1 MAKFR
6 KKLISAA
13 EPLATAAG
21 IRSPVEQLQDLN
33 ALSISVVTVCADT
46 SGTDGGLA
54 DDTAINTAGGFVK
67 ITGTGFRNT
76 SPTTIVYINGV
87 TATYNYLSSTSIV
100 VTVPAATAGTTAS
113 LIVFNG
119 STVGSIWAAGISYSG
134 FPSWTTTAASN
145 LGVVVSTQLVAV
157 GDAPLTYTFISGT
170 LPPNCTISSSG
181 LLSGTVTGVSTNA
194 IYTFT
199 VAVTDAQNQNVSQS
213 IVYTLVVSDFY
224 YRYTSL
230 HISGDSNPTWITDAS
245 TNALAVTS
253 AGAPQVTIFSPLK
266 AGYYGNSF
274 NGSSDYLTTPKTSAM
289 DFGAGDFTV
298 ECWIYKSG
306 SSSAGYD
313 TIIQTGTGGS
323 GYYGFTMEASSTRGF
338 AWYTQ
343 PGTFIL
349 LNYNV
354 SSDDSRWHHF
364 AVSRT
369 GNLTTMFV
377 DGISRATTNAA
388 YTISSVGTI
397 VSIGAESSTPIY
409 FFKGYISNLRAV
421 KGVGLYTANFT
432 PSATPLT
439 AITNTSLLTCQSNRF
454 IDNSASPGTLTR
466 VSAPKVVSSNPFNLP
481 SGLAAYG
488 AGYFNGTTDYVTI
501 PNNAVFALPSD
512 YTIEFWWNPTT
523 ISVNADLFCIGDAGV
538 GQNGLLLYY
547 GSDGTLRPWTNNNTI
562 MIAAA
567 SAIVANT
574 WCHIALVRSG
584 SGTNNTVLYVN
595 GISIGSA
602 TNTTSFTGIA
612 GNGLV
617 LNAAY
622 SGSAYS
628 IGKAGYF
635 SNFRVVKGTAVYTAA
650 FTPPT
655 APLTAITN
663 TSLLTLQTNVPHN
676 NSQFR
681 DTSTNNALITRY
693 GNTTQ
698 GSFSPFTKQYP
709 YSTATVGGS
718 AYFDGTGDY
727 LAFPNSALFSFAS
740 SSFTIECWINV
751 SSTSNYSIYVNSDSS
766 NNLGVTFYVGSGT
779 VYTYVTAPAGNIVY
793 GMTGPASSVAI
804 GVWTHVAFV
813 RNGSTF
819 TNYVNGVA
827 GTSVTNANAMPSS
840 QANCYIGTSFNAS
853 AGFFSGYISNYRV
866 VNGTAVYT
874 ANFTPSTTPLT
885 AIPGTVLLMPFT
897 NAAIYDNTMLN
908 NFETGGNVQVNT
920 STFKYGTS
928 ALRTGSGNYLLT
940 PMKDSYQFGSGD
952 FTVETWAYI
961 VNNVSSATLIDCAGA
976 GGNYGWFL
984 EYSSARGLFFYMGTG
999 SSGSGATYNTTPALS
1014 TWTHLAVAR
1023 QSGTVRMFING
1034 ALVNTTSLPNSS
1046 VAVQPLAI
1054 GAANNYTT
1062 TYYLDG
1068 YMDEIRITKGYARYT
1083 AAFTPSSGA
1092 FSVSA
1097 PIGTSIL
1104 PSKSLRFRRSA
1115 STYLSKT
1122 FAVAGNR
1129 TTWTWSGWIKRG
1141 ILGATSL
1148 TLFGAGPSSNTD
1160 FFYFGFEYSSAADK
1174 LVILDYPGAS
1184 SLDLRTTQVFR
1195 DPAAWYHIVL
1205 SVDTT
1210 QAASTNRVKLY
1221 VNGAQV
1227 TSFSTATYP
1236 SQNSST
1242 RVNSADVHNIGSD
1255 RFAASPNYTFDGEMA
1270 EVNFVDGLAL
1280 EPTMFGAYS
1289 TYGQWLPVSYSGYMG
1304 ANGFYL
1310 PFNAATTT
1318 TSANYL
1324 VVAGG
1329 GGGGTYGGGGGGA
1342 GGLRTVTGAT
1352 LDPTT
1357 VYAVTVGAG
1366 GTGPS
1371 ALNVRGGLGGDS
1383 NFNSLTSTGGGGG
1396 GTDNLNAGTAG
1407 GSGGGAALSYN
1418 TTYAGGAAS
1427 PVTSP
1432 VQGYAGAGTTA
1443 SGGSF
1448 YNASGG
1454 GGGAGAAGTTGS
1466 IAAAGGGYGNA
1477 GYGTSGNGGAGV
1489 ASSISGT
1496 SVTYAGGGGGGGA
1509 STGAAYPNS
1518 YYVTAGTGGA
1528 GGGGNGTMVNSR
1540 GIAGTANL
1548 GGGGGGGGMYA
1559 GSITGGGAGGSG
1571 VVIISYSGTQKFYGG
1586 NVTSVGGN
1594 TIHTFTTSGSLTGIF
1609 GDQSGNNNNWTPNN
1623 INVSTV
1629 GPTYDLLTDVPTLTS
1644 ATAANY
1650 AVLNPLEVYG
1660 MTLTDGNLKA
1670 TAGTTAHYNARS
1682 TIYMPSSGKWYF
1694 EGQAT
1699 SVSNPGQMSLGLV
1712 NSSIAVSTQAYAA
1725 GYYSIYFGFSG
1736 ATTNLYINN
1745 NGTSSSANSISAAIS
1760 DITQVAY
1767 DATTGKLWL
1776 GYNNSW
1782 KNSSGATDATAN
1794 PGTGTNPTMTISTA
1808 ISLSPFIHF
1817 YSNSGTI
1824 NFGQQ
1829 PWTYTPPANFLALNT
1844 YNI

>member
-1 MAKFR
+1 MSKFS
-6 KKLISAA
+6 KKLISSVVPAA
-13 EPLATAAG
+13 NTAG
-21 IRSPVEQLQDLN
+21 IYNAAEQLQNLT
-33 ALSISVVTVCADT
+33 ALAITAVNFCADS
-46 SGTDGGLA
+46 SGNANGLN

-67 ITGTGFRNT
+67 LTGSGFT
-76 SPTTIVYINGV
+76 SATIVYINGISV
-87 TATYNYLSSTSIV
+87 TKYYLNNTTIV
-100 VTVPAATAGTTAS
+100 AVVPAATAGTTAS
-113 LIVFNG
+113 LMVFNG

-134 FPSWTTTAASN
+134 FPSWTTTAATN

-157 GDAPLTYTFISGT
+157 GDAPLVYTFVSGT

-181 LLSGTVTGVSTNA
+181 LLSGTVTGVSTNT

-213 IVYTLVVSDFY
+213 IVYTLVVSDAF

-253 AGAPQVTIFSPLK
+253 TGAPQSTIFSPLK

-343 PGTFIL
+343 PGAFIL

-439 AITNTSLLTCQSNRF
+439 AITNTSLLTCQSARF
-454 IDNSASPGTLTR
+454 IDNSAAPATITVAGT
-466 VSAPKVVSSNPFNLP
+466 PKVVSSNPFNLP
-481 SGLAAYG
+481 SGLSAYG
-488 AGYFNGTTDYVTI
+488 AGYFNGSSYLSTPSNAALAVGTGDFTLECWIYALSASDNGIFENRSVGSNDGFTLTAFSSSVIRIYTNSAIIASSGTVYLNIWTHIAVARYSGTTTLYINGVSVGTSVSMS
-501 PNNAVFALPSD
+501 NCTNSD
-512 YTIEFWWNPTT
+512 AIIAGGRYAGTS
-523 ISVNADLFCIGDAGV
+523 SVNSYFPGYIS
-538 GQNGLLLYY
+538 N
-547 GSDGTLRPWTNNNTI
+547 LR
-562 MIAAA
+562 M
-567 SAIVANT
+567 
-574 WCHIALVRSG
+574 
-584 SGTNNTVLYVN
+584 
-595 GISIGSA
+595 
-602 TNTTSFTGIA
+602 
-612 GNGLV
+612 
-617 LNAAY
+617 
-622 SGSAYS
+622 
-628 IGKAGYF
+628 
-635 SNFRVVKGTAVYTAA
+635 VKGTAVYTTN

-681 DTSTNNALITRY
+681 DTSTNNALITRN

-709 YSTATVGGS
+709 YLTATVGGS
-718 AYFDGTGDY
+718 AYFDGTGDH
-727 LAFPNSALFSFAS
+727 LTVPFTAGGPLDFGAGN
-740 SSFTIECWINV
+740 FTIEYWINTTV
-751 SSTSNYSIYVNSDSS
+751 NGNTTGIGYFNSGQDYGYAWILTVDTSNIRMQISSAAVTTSLDYSTS
-766 NNLGVTFYVGSGT
+766 GVTITDGTWHHIALVRSGNT
-779 VYTYVTAPAGNIVY
+779 FTTYVDGIARGTGSSSITLYAPSQPLRI
-793 GMTGPASSVAI
+793 GMSNTYPGYFTG
-804 GVWTHVAFV
+804 
-813 RNGSTF
+813 
-819 TNYVNGVA
+819 YV
-827 GTSVTNANAMPSS
+827 
-840 QANCYIGTSFNAS
+840 
-853 AGFFSGYISNYRV
+853 SNYRIV
-866 VNGTAVYT
+866 KGTALYT
-874 ANFTPSTTPLT
+874 SNFTPSTAPLT
-885 AIPGTVLLMPFT
+885 AVSGTVLLMPFT
-897 NAAIYDNTMLN
+897 NAAVYDNTMLSN
-908 NFETGGNVQVNT
+908 LETVGNVQVNT
-920 STFKYGTS
+920 SVFKYGT
-928 ALRTGSGNYLLT
+928 GSLKFNGSTDYLSIPAKPTLA
-940 PMKDSYQFGSGD
+940 FGAGD
-952 FTVETWAYI
+952 FTVEGWVYANALGSYNAVIAQWPAGNGDATNSYVLESVGSSMNFYW
-961 VNNVSSATLIDCAGA
+961 VSGVTLYGPATLGTITTGVWIHYAICRSGNTLYPFKNGVLGTTVSITQTLNSPASAITVGGSVAGA
-976 GGNYGWFL
+976 GYW
-984 EYSSARGLFFYMGTG
+984 
-999 SSGSGATYNTTPALS
+999 
-1014 TWTHLAVAR
+1014 
-1023 QSGTVRMFING
+1023 
-1034 ALVNTTSLPNSS
+1034 
-1046 VAVQPLAI
+1046 
-1054 GAANNYTT
+1054 
-1062 TYYLDG
+1062 DG
-1068 YMDEIRITKGYARYT
+1068 YIDELRITKGYARYT
-1083 AAFTPSSGA
+1083 AAFTPSTGA
-1092 FSVSA
+1092 FSASA
-1097 PIGTSIL
+1097 PFGTSVL
-1104 PSKSLRFRRSA
+1104 PSKSLRFRKSA
-1115 STYLSKT
+1115 SAYLSKT

-1129 TTWTWSGWIKRG
+1129 TTWTWSGWVKRG

-1160 FFYFGFEYSSAADK
+1160 FFYFGFEYSGAADK

-1221 VNGAQV
+1221 VNGVQI

-1280 EPTMFGAYS
+1280 DPTMFGAYS
-1289 TYGQWLPVSYSGYMG
+1289 AYNQWLPVSYSGYMG

-1310 PFNAATTT
+1310 PFNAATAT

-1329 GGGGTYGGGGGGA
+1329 GGGGTYGGGGGG
-1342 GGLRTVTGAT
+1342 GGGFRTATGVT

-1383 NFNSLTSTGGGGG
+1383 SFNALTSTGGGGG

-1454 GGGAGAAGTTGS
+1454 GGGASAAGTTGS
-1466 IAAAGGGYGNA
+1466 IVAAGGGYGNG
-1477 GYGTSGNGGAGV
+1477 GYGTSGNGGAGAV
-1489 ASSISGT
+1489 SSISGT

-1540 GIAGTANL
+1540 GIAGTTNL

-1559 GSITGGGAGGSG
+1559 GGITGGGAGGSG

-1594 TIHTFTTSGSLTGIF
+1594 TIHTFTTSGSLTGVF

-1650 AVLNPLEVYG
+1650 CVIN
-1660 MTLTDGNLKA
+1660 TLTARGSAASTNGNLTY
-1670 TAGTTAHYNARS
+1670 TAAAANDSSIFMTMAV
-1682 TIYMPSSGKWYF
+1682 PSNNLIYF
-1694 EGQAT
+1694 ELFY
-1699 SVSNPGQMSLGLV
+1699 SIDLGL
-1712 NSSIAVSTQAYAA
+1712 
-1725 GYYSIYFGFSG
+1725 G
-1736 ATTNLYINN
+1736 
-1745 NGTSSSANSISAAIS
+1745 
-1760 DITQVAY
+1760 
-1767 DATTGKLWL
+1767 
-1776 GYNNSW
+1776 NNSYVGV
-1782 KNSSGATDATAN
+1782 SSVGDTGALIT
-1794 PGTGTNPTMTISTA
+1794 TGTNLWSYNLYSGVAYNQSSTTTYTA
-1808 ISLSPFIHF
+1808 VTNGQTAQYAFDIANGKIWVGANGTWF
-1817 YSNSGTI
+1817 NSGNPVAGTGAVLTSVPLTATNI
-1824 NFGQQ
+1824 FASLNGGGSNRSKIDFNFGQR
-1829 PWTYTPPANFLALNT
+1829 PFVYTPPANFLALNT
-1844 YNI
+1844 FNI

>member
-6 KKLISAA
+6 KKLISAT

-76 SPTTIVYINGV
+76 APTTIVYINGV

-145 LGVVVSTQLVAV
+145 NGLVVSTQLVAV
-157 GDAPLTYTFISGT
+157 GDAPLVYTFVSGT

-181 LLSGTVTGVSTNA
+181 LLSGTVTGVSTNV

-245 TNALAVTS
+245 TNALAVAP
-253 AGAPQVTIFSPLK
+253 AGAPQSTIFSPLK
-266 AGYYGNSF
+266 AGYYGNYF
-274 NGSSDYLTTPKTSAM
+274 NDTYSWLETNTTQIIPAT
-289 DFGAGDFTV
+289 GDFTI
-298 ECWIYKSG
+298 EAWIYVFGMTYAWPIVGQGTNGDGGRTYFAIDTSNRINVQIG
-306 SSSAGYD
+306 ASSLTS
-313 TIIQTGTGGS
+313 TGTI
-323 GYYGFTMEASSTRGF
+323 TRNK
-338 AWYTQ
+338 WTH
-343 PGTFIL
+343 
-349 LNYNV
+349 V
-354 SSDDSRWHHF
+354 VW
-364 AVSRT
+364 SRT
-369 GNLTTMFV
+369 GSANSFYI
-377 DGISRATTNAA
+377 DGIAA
-388 YTISSVGTI
+388 GTVTLAGTI
-397 VSIGAESSTPIY
+397 QNTT
-409 FFKGYISNLRAV
+409 FKVAGLWVNDTFTNGYISNLRV
-421 KGVGLYTANFT
+421 TSTIVYSANFT
-432 PSATPLT
+432 PSTSPLT
-439 AITNTSLLTCQSNRF
+439 AITGTKILTCQSNRF
-454 IDNSASPGTLTR
+454 IDNSAAPATITANGT
-466 VSAPKVVSSNPFNLP
+466 PKVVSSNPFNLP
-481 SGLAAYG
+481 AGLAAYG
-488 AGYFNGTTDYVTI
+488 SGYFNGSPTWLSI
-501 PNNAVFALPSD
+501 PLTAALTLGSVD
-512 YTIEFWWNPTT
+512 FTIEAWIYKNTGG
-523 ISVNADLFCIGDAGV
+523 VAELFGNTAAINYAIDCYA
-538 GQNGLLLYY
+538 
-547 GSDGTLRPWTNNNTI
+547 TNNSNYPQMSISSNGTTTTNI
-562 MIAAA
+562 VGGTVIAT
-567 SAIVANT
+567 NR
-574 WCHIALVRSG
+574 WYHIAWVRSG
-584 SGTNNTVLYVN
+584 TTINIYVN
-595 GISIGSA
+595 GVLDGTGVFSGAVFSGGDITVSGIGARPAGGAPDSWLNGYISNLRI
-602 TNTTSFTGIA
+602 
-612 GNGLV
+612 
-617 LNAAY
+617 
-622 SGSAYS
+622 
-628 IGKAGYF
+628 
-635 SNFRVVKGTAVYTAA
+635 VKGTAVYTAA
-650 FTPPT
+650 FTPST
-655 APLTAITN
+655 TPLTAITN

-727 LAFPNSALFSFAS
+727 LAFPNDPAFSFAS
-740 SSFTIECWINV
+740 SNFTIECWINV
-751 SSTSNYSIYVNSDSS
+751 TSTSNYHIYVNSDSA
-766 NNLGVTFYVGSGT
+766 NNLGVTLYVGSGT

-793 GMTGPASSVAI
+793 GMTGPASSVVS

-827 GTSVTNANAMPSS
+827 GTSVTSASAMPDS
-840 QANCYIGTSFNAS
+840 QVRCYIGTTYNAS
-853 AGFFSGYISNYRV
+853 TSFSGYISNYRV
-866 VNGTAVYT
+866 VKGTAVYT
-874 ANFTPSTTPLT
+874 SNFTPSTAPLT
-885 AIPGTVLLMPFT
+885 AISGTVLLMPFT
-897 NAAIYDNTMLN
+897 NAAVYDNTMLN

-920 STFKYGTS
+920 STFKYGTG
-928 ALRTGSGNYLLT
+928 AIRTGSGNYLLT

-976 GGNYGWFL
+976 GGNFGWFL

-1068 YMDEIRITKGYARYT
+1068 YMDEIRITKGFARYT
-1083 AAFTPSSGA
+1083 ATFTPATGA
-1092 FSVSA
+1092 YSVSA
-1097 PIGTSIL
+1097 PFGTSIL

-1115 STYLSKT
+1115 NTYLSKT

-1174 LVILDYPGAS
+1174 LVILDYPSAS

-1221 VNGAQV
+1221 VNGVQV

-1318 TSANYL
+1318 ASANYL
-1324 VVAGG
+1324 LVGG
-1329 GGGGTYGGGGGGA
+1329 GGGGGQVPGGGGGGGGFRTGSSVTLDPTSVYAISVGAGGAGSTATWPSTANAASPGGGSTFNSLTAAGGGRGGADGSVQAAGSGGSGGGASGGYQSFNVAGGAGNTPSTSPSQGNSGGNSSIGYVAGASAGAGGGGGA
-1342 GGLRTVTGAT
+1342 GGTGSPGSVIVT
-1352 LDPTT
+1352 
-1357 VYAVTVGAG
+1357 
-1366 GTGPS
+1366 
-1371 ALNVRGGLGGDS
+1371 
-1383 NFNSLTSTGGGGG
+1383 
-1396 GTDNLNAGTAG
+1396 
-1407 GSGGGAALSYN
+1407 
-1418 TTYAGGAAS
+1418 TTYAYGTG
-1427 PVTSP
+1427 TS
-1432 VQGYAGAGTTA
+1432 GD
-1443 SGGSF
+1443 
-1448 YNASGG
+1448 
-1454 GGGAGAAGTTGS
+1454 GGAGA
-1466 IAAAGGGYGNA
+1466 
-1477 GYGTSGNGGAGV
+1477 V
-1489 ASSISGT
+1489 SSISGT

-1509 STGAAYPNS
+1509 SATAAQQGNPAYR
-1518 YYVTAGTGGA
+1518 YLITAGVGGTGGGAA
-1528 GGGGNGTMVNSR
+1528 GTTENVLPV
-1540 GIAGTANL
+1540 AATANL
-1548 GGGGGGGGMYA
+1548 GGGGGGSGHT
-1559 GSITGGGAGGSG
+1559 TGYYGPGGAGGSG

-1829 PWTYTPPANFLALNT
+1829 PFTYTPPANFLALNT